1 MRHFSVCVCCVIF
14 LFLLNLKFEASK
26 QFCGVEFVVIGVMDW
41 VKSLYFLVGAL
52 HQLVVSDHRIG
63 SPQTSSIFS
72 VDSGVRRGEEKRKLI
87 FLNREKRSPRQLIA
101 WRLVIAMDVL
111 HVNKSCPAFPV
122 KRPPYQTYVGAGI
135 PLQLSPCC
143 WPSLSPGDFYP
154 PFLNKNR
161 KKKNNKN
168 GWLIVPWITAH
179 VEDCPSGYQ
188 NFSFR
193 QKVVSGRLCMGII
206 LTFAK
211 RNKEDERSDFQSFRT
226 RGHVCS
232 IIVGSV

>member
-14 LFLLNLKFEASK
+14 LFLLNLKL
-26 QFCGVEFVVIGVMDW
+26 DW
-41 VKSLYFLVGAL
+41 VKSLCFLVGAL

-63 SPQTSSIFS
+63 SPRTSSIFS

-143 WPSLSPGDFYP
+143 CPSLSPGDFYP

-161 KKKNNKN
+161 KKKK
-168 GWLIVPWITAH
+168 
-179 VEDCPSGYQ
+179 Q
-188 NFSFR
+188 
-193 QKVVSGRLCMGII
+193 
-206 LTFAK
+206 
-211 RNKEDERSDFQSFRT
+211 
-226 RGHVCS
+226 
-232 IIVGSV
+232 

>member
-1 MRHFSVCVCCVIF
+1 MRHFSVCVCWVIF
-14 LFLLNLKFEASK
+14 LFLLNLKFEASM

-63 SPQTSSIFS
+63 SPRTSSIFS
-72 VDSGVRRGEEKRKLI
+72 VDSGVRRKEEKRKLI

-101 WRLVIAMDVL
+101 RRLVIAMDVL

-143 WPSLSPGDFYP
+143 
-154 PFLNKNR
+154 
-161 KKKNNKN
+161 
-168 GWLIVPWITAH
+168 
-179 VEDCPSGYQ
+179 
-188 NFSFR
+188 
-193 QKVVSGRLCMGII
+193 
-206 LTFAK
+206 
-211 RNKEDERSDFQSFRT
+211 
-226 RGHVCS
+226 
-232 IIVGSV
+232 